1 MQRWGNLNDGL
12 KHKALILT
20 EALQLQ
26 SGRQGDNE
34 LAYSIRTLVSEGH
47 LKYQYTGFIGKKKVT
62 IVQELTGPTSLL
74 TTTIHGQLEGQLE
87 DRMITI
93 HPNTTAE
100 QTRDIISRTAEMA
113 SGNGDPVDQ
122 KTLDAWK
129 LFYESLEPVAVV
141 IPYAK
146 DIAELINRN
155 GALPIAT
162 RRAFKRV
169 LATIKT
175 IALIHQRQRSRDDMG
190 NVIAEYS
197 DYALAFQILGDS
209 FRESLGEGRRYTD
222 NRMRLIEEFGVITPR
237 ALSKKDGVSTAMIS
251 QWLKPLIE
259 KGLLGWCDEKGQGFM
274 DVADL
279 EKAKR
284 SGRAYLTVAGGRF
297 LPTVFEL
304 TADFN
309 WDKGGELYAAY
320 DLHLDGDAGD
330 QVYHQDEEKVE
341 GQDIIFDA
349 ENATSNDNPGVKVL
363 SKITHSDVLKM
374 VDDFRKYQPA
384 IDPNSVVSINLSN
397 EFAEILS
404 PGRYG
409 MVN

>member
-1 MQRWGNLNDGL
+1 
-12 KHKALILT
+12 
-20 EALQLQ
+20 
-26 SGRQGDNE
+26 
-34 LAYSIRTLVSEGH
+34 
-47 LKYQYTGFIGKKKVT
+47 
-62 IVQELTGPTSLL
+62 
-74 TTTIHGQLEGQLE
+74 
-87 DRMITI
+87 MITI

-113 SGNGDPVDQ
+113 SGNGDGVDQ

-129 LFYESLEPVAVV
+129 LFYESLESVPVV
-141 IPYAK
+141 IPYAM
-146 DIAELINRN
+146 DIAEFITRR
-155 GALPIAT
+155 GSLPIST

-175 IALIHQRQRSRDDMG
+175 IALIHQRQRRRDDMG
-190 NVIAEYS
+190 NVIADYS
-197 DYALAFQILGDS
+197 DYALAYQLIGDS
-209 FRESLGEGRRYTD
+209 FRESLGEGQRYTD
-222 NRMRLIEEFGVITPR
+222 DRMRIIDNEGQITPR
-237 ALSKKDGVSTAMIS
+237 ALSEKDGVSTAAIS

-259 KGLLGWCDEKGQGFM
+259 KGVLSWCDEKGDGFR

-284 SGRAYLTVAGGRF
+284 SGMAYLTVSGGKR

-304 TADFN
+304 TGDAR
-309 WDKGGELYAAY
+309 WDKEGELYSAY
-320 DLHLDGDAGD
+320 DLHLDGVEGD
-330 QVYHQDEEKVE
+330 QAYHQDEETVNAE
-341 GQDIIFDA
+341 DIIFDA

-363 SKITHSDVLKM
+363 SEKSHSEVLKM
-374 VDDFRKYQPA
+374 VDDFRKNQPA
-384 IDPNSVVSINLSN
+384 IDPNNVVSINLSN